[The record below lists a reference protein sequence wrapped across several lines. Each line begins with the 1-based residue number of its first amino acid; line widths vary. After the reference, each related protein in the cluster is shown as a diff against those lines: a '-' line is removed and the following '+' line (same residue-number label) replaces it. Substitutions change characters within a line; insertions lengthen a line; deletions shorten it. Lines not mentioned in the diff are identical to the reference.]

1 MIVLA
6 RNEPSTLVASRTYRE
21 EKEAA
26 MTIES
31 GLGFVQYK
39 RSQLADEIN
48 CDYKAFGLLGLI
60 ARRARRRNEPNE
72 FNLEAGEC
80 LLGCNDSA
88 GLTREEYRG
97 ALRRLKGKWSQI
109 ETRPFRGGSCG
120 KKRGG
125 TIVKLIST
133 DVFDINVDTN
143 FREGAEIQPS
153 RKPPR
158 IIAETRHQQPLK
170 QPSSNHRATIE
181 QPLTNN
187 EIRKE

>member
-1 MIVLA
+1 MSIA
-6 RNEPSTLVASRTYRE
+6 IGPYRTAAGALVASRTYRK

-31 GLGFVQYK
+31 SPGFVQYK
-39 RSQLADEIN
+39 RSQLANEIN
-48 CDYKAFGLLGLI
+48 RDYKAFAILGLI

-97 ALRRLKGKWSQI
+97 ALRRLKGKWRQI
-109 ETRPFRGGSCG
+109 ETRPFRGGSRG

-143 FREGAEIQPS
+143 FRKGAEIQPS

-158 IIAETRHQQPLK
+158 IIGETGHQQPLK
-170 QPSSNHRATIE
+170 QPLSNHRAT
-181 QPLTNN
+181 TN
-187 EIRKE
+187 

>member
-1 MIVLA
+1 MFA
-6 RNEPSTLVASRTYRE
+6 RNTTWALVAATKGGRMSSQALKWAPQQRAGDLR
-21 EKEAA
+21 
-26 MTIES
+26 IES
-31 GLGFVQYK
+31 GPGFVQYK
-39 RSQLADEIN
+39 RSHLADEIN
-48 CDYKAFGLLGLI
+48 RDYKAFALLGLI

-97 ALRRLKGKWSQI
+97 ALRRLKRKWRQI
-109 ETRPFRGGSCG
+109 ETRPFRGGSRG

-153 RKPPR
+153 RKPHR
-158 IIAETRHQQPLK
+158 IIGETRHRQPLK
-170 QPSSNHRATIE
+170 QPSSNHRAT
-181 QPLTNN
+181 TN
-187 EIRKE
+187 